1 MTINTIKMTLETS
14 VKKYV
19 NQYTVLTK
27 RYMDLDDALIS
38 ETFQD
43 EIYSDSLGY
52 VDFLYSIEDA
62 EINELYE
69 AQFDLSSKV
78 SKLDLI
84 IKNIRENRM
93 LMSNIKSIYA

>member
-1 MTINTIKMTLETS
+1 MTKNTIKMTLESS

-19 NQYTVLTK
+19 NQYTSLTK
-27 RYMDLDDALIS
+27 RYMDLDDGLIS

-43 EIYSDSLGY
+43 TIYSDSLGY
-52 VDFLYSIEDA
+52 VDFLYNIEDS
-62 EINELYE
+62 EINELYD
-69 AQFDLSSKV
+69 AQFDLANKV
-78 SKLDLI
+78 NKLESI